1 MMITLIYIYKLTSHF
16 LNSSACVYIVKL
28 NLKIGEKNNDR
39 PLFPMTNIGIIM
51 TKCIPNLLFE
61 MIFEQ
66 IFSDIHDYF
75 FFKGRAVMMCLLFF
89 FQVKC

>member
-16 LNSSACVYIVKL
+16 LNSSACVYIVKM

-66 IFSDIHDYF
+66 IFSVIFMIVF
-75 FFKGRAVMMCLLFF
+75 FLRGE
-89 FQVKC
+89 Q